1 MLSLL
6 ILPESLCVDD
16 SLYAVRESLTQQ
28 KKSKMSTAI
37 PMSGESL
44 GVPFGFIRCD
54 SQPSQSHETP
64 TTQAASPAEKKSSA
78 PAAQQV
84 PMLNNRVAV
93 VREQQGISQR
103 TMARRLGIDLRAYQ
117 ALEAP
122 GNDLQLSQLV
132 ALQAALEVP
141 LIDLLEDS
149 QSLSRPVAERAK
161 MIKVMKTAVALRETP
176 TNVRIERMVQT
187 LCTQLIEIMPE
198 LAEVSGWPQF
208 GSRRGK
214 AALGKALSQPISTA
228 DLGLPERP

>member
-1 MLSLL
+1 
-6 ILPESLCVDD
+6 
-16 SLYAVRESLTQQ
+16 
-28 KKSKMSTAI
+28 
-37 PMSGESL
+37 
-44 GVPFGFIRCD
+44 
-54 SQPSQSHETP
+54 
-64 TTQAASPAEKKSSA
+64 
-78 PAAQQV
+78 
-84 PMLNNRVAV
+84 MLNNRIAI

-122 GNDLQLSQLV
+122 SNDLQLSQLV
-132 ALQAALEVP
+132 ALQAALDVP
-141 LIDLLEDS
+141 LVDLLEDS
-149 QSLSRPVAERAK
+149 QALSRPVAERAK

-187 LCTQLIEIMPE
+187 LCTQLIDIMPE

-228 DLGLPERP
+228 DLGLSDRP